1 MKINSTINLTPAYK
15 IRKEKTSQ
23 TYRQCVV
30 PALLHEL
37 LLLLED
43 LPDGPGDDPAL
54 RVLLEAGSPLHGV
67 GLAAA
72 SLSVGE
78 HTDVVAVQCGLKE
91 NTSRHLQKKIFRR
104 PPEQAVRS
112 PRRLRSDLRQDQTL
126 CRETE
131 N

>member
-1 MKINSTINLTPAYK
+1 MTRPIPIKCEEKRPDFEKTKNKCVMKINSTINLTPAYK

-54 RVLLEAGSPLHGV
+54 RVLLKAGSPLHGV

-78 HTDVVAVQCGLKE
+78 HTDVVAVQRGLKE
-91 NTSRHLQKKIFRR
+91 NVQRR
-104 PPEQAVRS
+104 
-112 PRRLRSDLRQDQTL
+112 T
-126 CRETE
+126 
-131 N
+131 